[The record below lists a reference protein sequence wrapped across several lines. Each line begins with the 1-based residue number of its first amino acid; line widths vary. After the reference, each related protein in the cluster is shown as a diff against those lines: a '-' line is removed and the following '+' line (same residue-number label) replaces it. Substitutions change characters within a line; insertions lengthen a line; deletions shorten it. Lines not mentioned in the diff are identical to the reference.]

1 VFILSSYRSKGT
13 STMKHV
19 ISSRAYLRP
28 AGAAVLAL
36 LLFVAAGCKNQ
47 PAARTD
53 QQMTSDIQAKI
64 SGEGALN
71 GQNIQVSVVNGVAT
85 LNGAVTDEASRAL
98 AANDS
103 GTVNGVRTV
112 VNNLI
117 VQPGQPAAGGV
128 APRQPTPAPSQAP
141 ARDSDSGKRRRSD
154 RNEARPQEAQ
164 AVQPAAEPE
173 PVAEAVTPPPPQ
185 APPPPPPPPKPV
197 VKEVTLPEGTV
208 IPIRITET
216 LDSKTAQANDV
227 FHGSLAG
234 DLGIQGVIAVPH
246 GSAVMGRIVDAREA
260 AHFKG
265 AALLS
270 IELTQM
276 TARGRQLTLVTDTFT
291 KQGSGRG
298 KNTAEKAGGGA
309 ALGSIIGALAGGGKG
324 AAIGA
329 IAGAGAGTGVNAATR
344 GQQVVIPTET
354 LINFRLQ
361 SPVTLTVTIPPNGDQ
376 DNGGAQDP
384 QLQRR

>member
-1 VFILSSYRSKGT
+1 
-13 STMKHV
+13 MKHV
-19 ISSRAYLRP
+19 INSRAYLRQ

-36 LLFVAAGCKNQ
+36 LLFATTGCKNQ

-85 LNGAVTDEASRAL
+85 LNGTVSDEASRAL

-112 VNNLI
+112 VNNLT
-117 VQPGQPAAGGV
+117 VQPGQPAAGSA
-128 APRQPTPAPSQAP
+128 APPQPTPAPSQPP
-141 ARDSDSGKRRRSD
+141 ARDRDSGKRRRSD
-154 RNEARPQEAQ
+154 RNEGRPQEAE
-164 AVQPAAEPE
+164 AVQPAAAPE
-173 PVAEAVTPPPPQ
+173 PVAEAAAPAPQ
-185 APPPPPPPPKPV
+185 PPPPPPPPPKPM

-216 LDSKTAQANDV
+216 LDTKTAQANDV

-270 IELTQM
+270 IELTQL

-291 KQGSGRG
+291 KEGAGRG

-361 SPVTLTVTIPPNGDQ
+361 SPVTLTVTIPPSGDQ
-376 DNGGAQDP
+376 DNGGAPDP